1 MEITKVTCMD
11 VSCRWLNDDY
21 RCTKKEI
28 GLSWHQVMTAHDG
41 RKDYLTCSGYEESG
55 RAKGIREFF
64 ERMNAEGGDGK
75 DGVVKGQ

>member
-1 MEITKVTCMD
+1 M
-11 VSCRWLNDDY
+11 
-21 RCTKKEI
+21 
-28 GLSWHQVMTAHDG
+28 
-41 RKDYLTCSGYEESG
+41 TCSGYEESG